1 MERGLRDA
9 VPSEFEFYEGE
20 EAERRLPEVLGRF
33 FVLYALCKVEYE
45 GRARSYLDWGL
56 RVIISKPDGTLLIHE
71 RDKHKPR
78 NWQPPGCKLY
88 LSRKGRFPTLI
99 SIRPRPRETIRVVM
113 EKVLALLVINH
124 IAREE
129 LLLEKTEADLVS
141 KVLEKPEL
149 LEEGLEVVDIEHPT
163 PLGTIDLLA
172 RDREGRLV
180 VCEFKRSVA
189 GLDAV
194 SQLRRYV
201 EQMVEQHGPEK
212 VRGFLVAP
220 AITSTAMRYLA
231 KLGFEFKRLY
241 F

>member
-1 MERGLRDA
+1 LEAASALR
-9 VPSEFEFYEGE
+9 EFEFYEGD
-20 EAERRLPEVLGRF
+20 EAERALERALGRF
-33 FVLYALCKVEYE
+33 FVLYALCRVEYE
-45 GRARSYLDWGL
+45 GRAKSELDWGL
-56 RVIISKPDGTLLIHE
+56 RILISKPDGTLLIHE

-78 NWQPPGCKLY
+78 NWQPPGCRLY
-88 LSRKGRFPTLI
+88 LLRKGRWPILM
-99 SIRPRPRETIRVVM
+99 SVRRRPYEVVKVIL
-113 EKVLALLVINH
+113 EKVLALLVVNH

-129 LLLEKTEADLVS
+129 LALEKTEADLVS
-141 KVLEKPEL
+141 RVVEEPEL
-149 LEEGLEVVDIEHPT
+149 VEEGLEVLDVEHPT

-172 RDREGRLV
+172 RDRGGRLV

-201 EQMVEQHGPEK
+201 EQMAEVHGRDK
-212 VRGFLVAP
+212 VRGLLIAP

-231 KLGFEFKRLY
+231 KLGLEYKRLT

>member
-1 MERGLRDA
+1 MSTT
-9 VPSEFEFYEGE
+9 VPPCEFEFYSGE
-20 EAERRLPEVLGRF
+20 EAEHKLPEALGRF

-45 GRARSYLDWGL
+45 GRAKSQLDWGL
-56 RVIISKPDGTLLIHE
+56 RIIISKPDGTLLIHE

-88 LSRKGRFPTLI
+88 YVRKGRWPTLL
-99 SIRPRPRETIRVVM
+99 SVRERPREIIRVLL

-129 LLLEKTEADLVS
+129 LLLERTEADLIS
-141 KVLEKPEL
+141 KVLERPEL
-149 LEEGLEVVDIEHPT
+149 LEEGLTVLDVEHPT

-201 EQMVEQHGPEK
+201 EQMAELHGPDK
-212 VRGFLVAP
+212 VRGVLVAP
-220 AITSTAMRYLA
+220 AITSTAMVYLA
-231 KLGFEFKRLY
+231 KLGFEYKRLT

>member
-1 MERGLRDA
+1 MQA
-9 VPSEFEFYEGE
+9 PPSEFEFYEGDEAE
-20 EAERRLPEVLGRF
+20 EALPGALGRF
-33 FVLYALCKVEYE
+33 FILYALCKVEYE
-45 GRARSYLDWGL
+45 GRARSQLDWGL

-71 RDKHKPR
+71 RDKHRPR

-88 LSRKGRFPTLI
+88 YVRKGRFPMLM
-99 SIRPRPRETIRVVM
+99 SIRDRPHEIIRILI
-113 EKVLALLVINH
+113 EKALALLIINH

-129 LLLEKTEADLVS
+129 LLLEKTEADLIK
-141 KVLEKPEL
+141 KVIDNPDI
-149 LEEGLEVVDIEHPT
+149 LEEGLEVIDIEHPT

-201 EQMVEQHGPEK
+201 EQVAEEHGPEN

-220 AITSTAMRYLA
+220 AITSTAMIYLA
-231 KLGFEFKRLY
+231 KLGFEFKRVR